1 MTIEEKFGVVL
12 RSIRISKSLS
22 QEDFAFKCGLHR
34 TYIGSIERGERN
46 LSLVNID
53 AICNALEVSPSQ
65 FFIEIEKIDKPI

>member
-1 MTIEEKFGVVL
+1 MTIEEKFGAVL

-46 LSLVNID
+46 ISLVNID

-65 FFIEIEKIDKPI
+65 FFFEIEKIDTAI